1 MTIAQRL
8 MLFVCISV
16 LTLLGTMGVGFY
28 QNVQIKKQQDY
39 IGSRIFPSM
48 QSFRDIT
55 EQVGEYR
62 RLLTSFNRVAGTP
75 EEKSLHVLEDMTAT
89 AKKLEDAFDAY
100 EKTVA
105 EGEEKKL
112 LQRTRALWKQFHT
125 LSNESI
131 PLAQRHE
138 IEALEAKRVLIRKTG
153 GEFLKAMREQV
164 AFAAK
169 QQKDVQAAVEA
180 SQQKAL
186 VTSGIL
192 VVGASGLLMALG
204 WILYQKTVM
213 PLRRMALLMQQAR
226 DERNLTL
233 TADIR
238 GQDEVANTLSAF
250 NQLLSELRA
259 DFSALRLSSVE
270 LYDASS
276 SLSDTA
282 AQVASAADR
291 QSMAS
296 SSIAAATEELTVSI
310 QHVADQAAN
319 TRQESEK
326 SGALASTGVKVISST
341 VKEIGNVRET
351 AVQTMK
357 QMQELEAC
365 AAQINQVISVIRGL
379 AEQTNLL
386 ALNAAIE
393 AARAGENGR
402 GFAVVADEVRKLAE
416 HTTQSALEIGHT
428 VESILSGASAASAS
442 VQSTVSSI
450 AQGVAHTEEASRTI
464 EDINVHAQQAVA
476 MVEDISAA
484 LAEQSSAAQSI
495 ARQVEQV
502 TAMNEASTQ
511 ASARTSDAA
520 NNLHALAGQIQEV
533 LTRYRT

>member
-8 MLFVCISV
+8 LLFVCISV
-16 LTLLGTMGVGFY
+16 MTVLGSMGIALY
-28 QNVQIKKQQDY
+28 QNLQIKKQQDF
-39 IGSRIFPSM
+39 IGSSIFPSM
-48 QSFRDIT
+48 QAFRDIT

-75 EEKSLHVLEDMTAT
+75 EEKTLHVLEDMTAT

-100 EKTVA
+100 EKTVSD
-105 EGEEKKL
+105 GEEKKL
-112 LQRTRALWKQFHT
+112 LQRTRALWKQFHMF
-125 LSNESI
+125 SNESI

-138 IEALEAKRVLIRKTG
+138 NEALEAKRVMIRKTG
-153 GEFLKAMREQV
+153 ADFLKAMREQV
-164 AFAAK
+164 SFTAK
-169 QQKDVQAAVEA
+169 QQKSVQEAVEA
-180 SQQKAL
+180 SQRQAL
-186 VTSGIL
+186 ITSGVIVASASVLLVIL
-192 VVGASGLLMALG
+192 GR
-204 WILYQKTVM
+204 ILFQKTVM
-213 PLRRMALLMQQAR
+213 PLRNMACLMQQAK

-233 TADIR
+233 TVDVHGR
-238 GQDEVANTLSAF
+238 DEVATTLRAF
-250 NQLLSELRA
+250 NELISGLRT
-259 DFSALRLSSVE
+259 DFETLRQSSQALYL
-270 LYDASS
+270 ASS
-276 SLSDTA
+276 SLTGTA
-282 AQVASAADR
+282 EQVAGAANR

-310 QHVADQAAN
+310 QHVAEQAIN

-341 VKEIGNVRET
+341 VKEIGHVRET
-351 AVQTMK
+351 ALQTVA
-357 QMQELEAC
+357 QMQALEAC

-450 AQGVAHTEEASRTI
+450 AQGVAHTEDASRTI
-464 EDINVHAQQAVA
+464 QDINMHAQQAVS
-476 MVEDISAA
+476 MVEDISSA

-495 ARQVEQV
+495 SRQVEQM
-502 TAMNEASTQ
+502 TTMNETSSQ
-511 ASARTSDAA
+511 AAVQTRDAA
-520 NNLHALAGQIQEV
+520 SSLHVLAGQIQEV

>member
-8 MLFVCISV
+8 VLFVCISV
-16 LTLLGTMGVGFY
+16 LTLLGSMGVSLY
-28 QNVQIKKQQDY
+28 QNLQIKKQQDF
-39 IGSRIFPSM
+39 IGSAVFPSM
-48 QSFRDIT
+48 QAFRDIT
-55 EQVGEYR
+55 EQIGEYR

-89 AKKLEDAFDAY
+89 AKKLDDAFDAY
-100 EKTVA
+100 EKTVP

-131 PLAQRHE
+131 PFAQRRE
-138 IEALEAKRVLIRKTG
+138 IEALEATRVLIRKTG

-164 AFAAK
+164 SFTAK
-169 QQKDVQAAVEA
+169 QQKAVQDAVEA
-180 SQQKAL
+180 SQRQAL
-186 VTSGIL
+186 ITSVIMVAAASCLL
-192 VVGASGLLMALG
+192 VILG
-204 WILYQKTVM
+204 WVLYRKTVM
-213 PLRRMALLMQQAR
+213 PLRQMARLMQQAKE
-226 DERNLTL
+226 ERNLTL
-233 TADIR
+233 AVEVR
-238 GQDEVANTLSAF
+238 GQDEVATTLQAF
-250 NQLLSELRA
+250 NQLLSGLRA
-259 DFSALRLSSVE
+259 DFAALSQSSQK
-270 LYDASS
+270 LYGASS
-276 SLSDTA
+276 SLSGTA
-282 AQVASAADR
+282 EQVAHAANH

-310 QHVADQAAN
+310 QHVADQAMS

-326 SGALASTGVKVISST
+326 SGALASAGVKVISST

-351 AVQTMK
+351 ALQTAT
-357 QMQELEAC
+357 QMQELETC
-365 AAQINQVISVIRGL
+365 AGQINQVISVIRGL

-428 VESILSGASAASAS
+428 VKSILAGAAAASAS

-450 AQGVAHTEEASRTI
+450 AQGVAHTEDANRTI
-464 EDINVHAQQAVA
+464 KDINLHAQQAVS
-476 MVEDISAA
+476 MVEDISSA

-495 ARQVEQV
+495 ARQVEQM
-502 TAMNEASTQ
+502 TAMNEASSQ
-511 ASARTSDAA
+511 ASAQTRDAA
-520 NNLHALAGQIQEV
+520 SNLHALAGQIQDV